1 MEYTNNRIFNIKYN
15 KEENKLKF
23 EQKKWTS
30 QILNSLKNNKW
41 LITTLIAFLMFS
53 TVNLIMIN
61 KFIEILQN
69 I

>member
-1 MEYTNNRIFNIKYN
+1 MEYTNNRIFNIKYS

-41 LITTLIAFLMFS
+41 LITTLMAFLMFS